1 MFTSELSAAE
11 ANVDAMKKQAEGT
24 NAEYDRLLKENATL
38 QVSTPT
44 ELELNFVPIQ
54 IDICHHVYREQGKYF
69 IMEHSGLTTEQC
81 VLGKRICQN
90 CDSLNSLFFKGLQC
104 RSAYYYSFKCTM
116 II

>member
-44 ELELNFVPIQ
+44 ELDLNFVPIQ

-81 VLGKRICQN
+81 VLGK
-90 CDSLNSLFFKGLQC
+90 NSLFFKGLQC